1 MVESRTRFWSNDTT
15 IEVAHLIEDALETA
29 TAYQHH
35 MARYLFEIACL
46 DGLQNLP
53 ADGSLP
59 SSFLG
64 YFQKVLELLDESLTL
79 SLGQL
84 RDAGL
89 TVQCRR
95 ECSHCCC
102 QMPTGVS
109 TAELIYLYHGTQ
121 QSGAK
126 SKFFRRC
133 LEAEEFWVEVFHQE
147 TKERAPPG
155 DCGKLTEL
163 ISKSYRSLEHPCPFL
178 QGEACQIY
186 PYRPLACR
194 IHFSLTP
201 PHWCFPSH
209 FQNAHALGFNLE
221 PAKCVFDALEK
232 VDNRFQLELSDVMV
246 CGLLELTVNIMK
258 FQKIRWF

>member
-1 MVESRTRFWSNDTT
+1 MVELRIKSWSDDPTV
-15 IEVAHLIEDALETA
+15 EVANLIQNALDTVA
-29 TAYQHH
+29 AYQHR

-46 DGLQNLP
+46 DGLQKLSL
-53 ADGSLP
+53 DGSLP
-59 SSFLG
+59 ASFLG
-64 YFQKVLELLDESLTL
+64 YFQKVIELLDESLTL

-89 TVQCRR
+89 TVQCRQ
-95 ECSHCCC
+95 ECSHCCY

-109 TAELIYLYHGTQ
+109 TAELIYLYYGMQ
-121 QSGAK
+121 QSGAD

-147 TKERAPPG
+147 TNENIQPG
-155 DCGKLTEL
+155 VCRNLTESV
-163 ISKSYRSLEHPCPFL
+163 SKSYRGLEHPCPFL
-178 QGEACQIY
+178 QGQVCQIY

-201 PHWCFPSH
+201 PHWCRPSH
-209 FQNAHALGFNLE
+209 FQNAHALRFNLE
-221 PAKCVFDALEK
+221 PGKCVFDALEK
-232 VDNRFQLELSDVMV
+232 LENRFQLELSDVMV
-246 CGLLELTVNIMK
+246 CGLLELTVNVMR